1 MRRGTVSRRR
11 NALPAR
17 RSMLDRLGVDP
28 WGIRHSCC
36 GLQRPVAMFFRVAR
50 GARLVEKTSRPAV
63 ATPRLSCVS
72 LRETSHGA
80 SAVSG
85 FNVTLGSGVKDDDSA
100 CARRRPCAKPLPFGH
115 PRYGEAVRSVV
126 GAACAVRNKQGTFTD
141 FASKSVNV
149 PCLFR
154 SGAAHGGEDSGSVR
168 ARMSSSRARA
178 DPESSPTTRPTP
190 QQQIKPGART
200 RNAST
205 DPRPARAS

>member
-1 MRRGTVSRRR
+1 MRRGTGSRRR
-11 NALPAR
+11 SALPAR
-17 RSMLDRLGVDP
+17 RSMLDRLG
-28 WGIRHSCC
+28 GASAGLSRCLCC
-36 GLQRPVAMFFRVAR
+36 GPQRPVAMFFRVAR

-100 CARRRPCAKPLPFGH
+100 CARRRQCATPRPVGH
-115 PRYGEAVRSVV
+115 PRHRRSRSVR
-126 GAACAVRNKQGTFTD
+126 GGRCMRR
-141 FASKSVNV
+141 ASFRALAKT
-149 PCLFR
+149 R

-178 DPESSPTTRPTP
+178 DPESSPTTRVTP
-190 QQQIKPGART
+190 QPQIKPGART
-200 RNAST
+200 RIAST
-205 DPRPARAS
+205 DPQLARAS